1 MDKDLTKEIY
11 KHIKSEILDGNYQGN
26 DKISER
32 HISEIFNTSRTTV
45 RNAINL
51 LEKDGWIYVKPKS
64 GTYVAEVDLE
74 IVKEAYIIRSILE
87 PELLILAYPNIDQDD
102 INQMRANC
110 IKMQTSNQN
119 EYINSEYDNH
129 RIIRKKCENKLMTK
143 IFKELL
149 HDYRRI
155 SFRASSQENRKE
167 RSIIEWTKII
177 DAIESKQIYLAKQYL
192 QQHIANSS
200 EAFWN
205 EINHK

>member
-1 MDKDLTKEIY
+1 
-11 KHIKSEILDGNYQGN
+11 
-26 DKISER
+26 
-32 HISEIFNTSRTTV
+32 
-45 RNAINL
+45 
-51 LEKDGWIYVKPKS
+51 
-64 GTYVAEVDLE
+64 
-74 IVKEAYIIRSILE
+74 
-87 PELLILAYPNIDQDD
+87 
-102 INQMRANC
+102 
-110 IKMQTSNQN
+110 MQTSNQN